1 MGKKL
6 KLALIAMLGF
16 STACSTSKKS
26 AKSNEPGVEP
36 QPSEVIESPRIMLM
50 YGVRPPLQV
59 ETEPEIG
66 EPQTEESQT
75 EAKAEAKQETE
86 PAAVQQTEQPSEVIE
101 IPRTVVM
108 YGVKPP
114 YPVAVKDSVVKDKV
128 LQNNAVETDPQAEE

>member
-26 AKSNEPGVEP
+26 AKSSESGVEP

-59 ETEPEIG
+59 ETESE
-66 EPQTEESQT
+66 EPQTEEPQT
-75 EAKAEAKQETE
+75 EAKAEAKQEAE
-86 PAAVQQTEQPSEVIE
+86 PAELQQAEQPSEVIE

-108 YGVKPP
+108 YGVRRP
-114 YPVAVKDSVVKDKV
+114 YPVAVKDSVVKDQV

>member
-59 ETEPEIG
+59 ETEPETE
-66 EPQTEESQT
+66 EPQTEEPQT

>member
-66 EPQTEESQT
+66 EPQTEEPQT